1 MEQKDTDKIYESS
14 CLLKAR
20 EGKGLGLGDTGDL
33 QFYF

>member
-1 MEQKDTDKIYESS
+1 MEQKDTYKINASS

-33 QFYF
+33 QLYF